1 MENGSKMRLTI
12 ITGMSG
18 AGKTVAVQCLEDM
31 GYFCIDNLPPMLL
44 LKFIEMI
51 DQSQNKMDKIAVVMD
66 LRGRAFFRHLSK
78 ALDEIAKKDW
88 IIQKI
93 LFLEASD
100 EVLIRRY
107 KETRR
112 NHPLA
117 PHGRISEG
125 IKRERALLSEI
136 KGQAQIILDSSG
148 LKPVQLKNKIQ
159 EHFSASNDDT
169 FSVHIF
175 SFGFKYG
182 SPIDADLLF
191 DVRFLPNP
199 YYVEKLRILTGLDES
214 VSSYVLK
221 CTIEGVKEDVT
232 EIVLNLKGIAA
243 KLYSDGPKTVRVEA
257 VGPCEV
263 TADSIKQGDEIEILN
278 PEWHIAMWKQ
288 PFYLQDLAFPQ
299 QQIL

>member
-136 KGQAQIILDSSG
+136 KGQAQIILDLSG

-199 YYVEKLRILTGLDES
+199 YYVEKLRTLTGLDES

-221 CTIEGVKEDVT
+221 YAET
-232 EIVLNLKGIAA
+232 
-243 KLYSDGPKTVRVEA
+243 
-257 VGPCEV
+257 
-263 TADSIKQGDEIEILN
+263 KQFLEKFIDL
-278 PEWHIAMWKQ
+278 
-288 PFYLQDLAFPQ
+288 LAFTLPYYQ
-299 QQIL
+299 KEGKRQVVIGIGCTGGQHRSVTIAEYISRYFAGTYRTVVTHRDIEKRSKKENG

>member
-18 AGKTVAVQCLEDM
+18 AGKTVAVQCLEVM

-199 YYVEKLRILTGLDES
+199 YYVEKLRTLTGLDES

-221 CTIEGVKEDVT
+221 YAET
-232 EIVLNLKGIAA
+232 
-243 KLYSDGPKTVRVEA
+243 
-257 VGPCEV
+257 
-263 TADSIKQGDEIEILN
+263 KQFLEKFIDL
-278 PEWHIAMWKQ
+278 
-288 PFYLQDLAFPQ
+288 LAFTLPYYQ
-299 QQIL
+299 KEGKRQVVIGIGCTGGQHRSVTIAEYISRYFAGTYRTVVTHRDIEKRSKKENG

>member
-221 CTIEGVKEDVT
+221 YAET
-232 EIVLNLKGIAA
+232 
-243 KLYSDGPKTVRVEA
+243 
-257 VGPCEV
+257 
-263 TADSIKQGDEIEILN
+263 KQFLEKFIDL
-278 PEWHIAMWKQ
+278 
-288 PFYLQDLAFPQ
+288 LAFTLPYYQ
-299 QQIL
+299 KEGKRQVVIGIGCTGGQHRSVTIAEYISRYFAGTYRTVITHRDIEKRSKKENG

>member
-1 MENGSKMRLTI
+1 MEKMENGSKMRLTI

-199 YYVEKLRILTGLDES
+199 YYVEKLRTLTGLDES

-221 CTIEGVKEDVT
+221 YAET
-232 EIVLNLKGIAA
+232 
-243 KLYSDGPKTVRVEA
+243 
-257 VGPCEV
+257 
-263 TADSIKQGDEIEILN
+263 KQFLEKFIDL
-278 PEWHIAMWKQ
+278 
-288 PFYLQDLAFPQ
+288 LAFTLPYYQ
-299 QQIL
+299 KEGKRQVVIGIGCTGGQHRSVTIAEYISRYFAGTYRTVVTHRDIEKRSKKENG

>member
-199 YYVEKLRILTGLDES
+199 YYVEKLRTLTGLDES

-221 CTIEGVKEDVT
+221 YAET
-232 EIVLNLKGIAA
+232 
-243 KLYSDGPKTVRVEA
+243 
-257 VGPCEV
+257 
-263 TADSIKQGDEIEILN
+263 KQFLEKFIDL
-278 PEWHIAMWKQ
+278 
-288 PFYLQDLAFPQ
+288 LAFTLPYYQ
-299 QQIL
+299 KEGKRQVVIGIGCTGGQHRSVTIAEYISRYFAGTYRTVVTHRDIEKCSKKENG

>member
-1 MENGSKMRLTI
+1 MESGNKTHLTI

-51 DQSQNKMDKIAVVMD
+51 HQSQNKIDKIAVVMD

-78 ALDEIAKKDW
+78 VLDEIASQDW
-88 IIQKI
+88 IIQQV

-112 NHPLA
+112 SHPLA
-117 PHGRISEG
+117 PQGRISEG

-136 KGQAQIILDSSG
+136 KGRAQIILDSSG
-148 LKPVQLKNKIQ
+148 LKPIQLRNKIQ
-159 EHFSASNDDT
+159 EHFSASKDDM

-199 YYVEKLRILTGLDES
+199 YYVEKLRPLTGLDTP

-221 CTIEGVKEDVT
+221 YTETKQFLEKFVDLLEFTLPYYQKEGKRQVVIGIGCTGGQHRSVTIAEYISKYFAPDYRTVVTHRDIEKRSGKVH
-232 EIVLNLKGIAA
+232 G
-243 KLYSDGPKTVRVEA
+243 
-257 VGPCEV
+257 
-263 TADSIKQGDEIEILN
+263 
-278 PEWHIAMWKQ
+278 
-288 PFYLQDLAFPQ
+288 
-299 QQIL
+299 

>member
-221 CTIEGVKEDVT
+221 YAET
-232 EIVLNLKGIAA
+232 
-243 KLYSDGPKTVRVEA
+243 
-257 VGPCEV
+257 
-263 TADSIKQGDEIEILN
+263 KQFLEKFIDL
-278 PEWHIAMWKQ
+278 
-288 PFYLQDLAFPQ
+288 LAFTLPYYQ
-299 QQIL
+299 KEGKRQVVIGIGCTGGQHRSVTIAEYISRYFAGTYRTVVTHRDIEKRSKKENG

>member
-136 KGQAQIILDSSG
+136 KGQAQIILDSSA
-148 LKPVQLKNKIQ
+148 LKPVQLKNKIR
-159 EHFSASNDDT
+159 EHFSASSDDT

-221 CTIEGVKEDVT
+221 YAET
-232 EIVLNLKGIAA
+232 
-243 KLYSDGPKTVRVEA
+243 
-257 VGPCEV
+257 
-263 TADSIKQGDEIEILN
+263 KQFLEKFIDL
-278 PEWHIAMWKQ
+278 
-288 PFYLQDLAFPQ
+288 LAFTLPYYQ
-299 QQIL
+299 KEGKRQVVIGIGCTGGQHRSVTIAEYISRYFAGTYRTVVTHRDIEKRSKKENG

>member
-1 MENGSKMRLTI
+1 MDSNNQTHLTI

-44 LKFIEMI
+44 VKFIEMI
-51 DQSQNKMDKIAVVMD
+51 RQSQNKMDKIAVVMD

-78 ALDEIAKKDW
+78 ALDEVASKDF
-88 IIQKI
+88 IIQQV

-112 NHPLA
+112 NHPLS
-117 PHGRISEG
+117 PQGRISEG

-136 KGQAQIILDSSG
+136 KGRAQVIIDSSD
-148 LKPVQLKNKIQ
+148 LKPVQLRHKIQ
-159 EHFSASNDDT
+159 EHFSEGKDEA
-169 FSVHIF
+169 FSIHVF

-199 YYVEKLRILTGLDES
+199 YYIEKLRPQTGLDEA

-221 CTIEGVKEDVT
+221 YPETKQFLDKFTNLLDFTLPYYHKEGKRQVVIGIGCTGGQHRSVTIAEYLSHHFATNYRTVVTHRDIEKRSGKSHE
-232 EIVLNLKGIAA
+232 
-243 KLYSDGPKTVRVEA
+243 
-257 VGPCEV
+257 
-263 TADSIKQGDEIEILN
+263 
-278 PEWHIAMWKQ
+278 
-288 PFYLQDLAFPQ
+288 
-299 QQIL
+299 

>member
-182 SPIDADLLF
+182 SPIYADLLF

-221 CTIEGVKEDVT
+221 YAET
-232 EIVLNLKGIAA
+232 
-243 KLYSDGPKTVRVEA
+243 
-257 VGPCEV
+257 
-263 TADSIKQGDEIEILN
+263 KQFLEKFIDL
-278 PEWHIAMWKQ
+278 
-288 PFYLQDLAFPQ
+288 LAFTLPYYQ
-299 QQIL
+299 KEGKRQVVIGIGCTGGQHRSVTIAEYISRYFAGTYRTVVTHRDIEKRSKKENG

>member
-175 SFGFKYG
+175 SFGFKSG

-221 CTIEGVKEDVT
+221 YAET
-232 EIVLNLKGIAA
+232 
-243 KLYSDGPKTVRVEA
+243 
-257 VGPCEV
+257 
-263 TADSIKQGDEIEILN
+263 KQFLEKFIDL
-278 PEWHIAMWKQ
+278 
-288 PFYLQDLAFPQ
+288 LAFTLPYYQ
-299 QQIL
+299 KEGKRQVVIGIGCTGGQHRSVTIAEYISRYFAGTYRTVVTHRDIEKRSKKENG

>member
-221 CTIEGVKEDVT
+221 YAETKQFLEKFIDLLACTLPYYQKEGKRQVVIGIGCTGGQHRSVTIAEYISRYFAGTYRTVVTHRDIEKRSKKE
-232 EIVLNLKGIAA
+232 NG
-243 KLYSDGPKTVRVEA
+243 
-257 VGPCEV
+257 
-263 TADSIKQGDEIEILN
+263 
-278 PEWHIAMWKQ
+278 
-288 PFYLQDLAFPQ
+288 
-299 QQIL
+299 

>member
-199 YYVEKLRILTGLDES
+199 YYVEKLRKLTGLDES

-221 CTIEGVKEDVT
+221 YAET
-232 EIVLNLKGIAA
+232 
-243 KLYSDGPKTVRVEA
+243 
-257 VGPCEV
+257 
-263 TADSIKQGDEIEILN
+263 KQFLEKFIDL
-278 PEWHIAMWKQ
+278 
-288 PFYLQDLAFPQ
+288 LAFTLPYYQ
-299 QQIL
+299 KEGKRQVVIGIGCTGGQHRSVTIAEYISRYFAGTYRTVVTHRDIEKRSKKENG

>member
-78 ALDEIAKKDW
+78 SLDEIAKKDW

-199 YYVEKLRILTGLDES
+199 YYVEKLRTLTGLDES

-221 CTIEGVKEDVT
+221 YAET
-232 EIVLNLKGIAA
+232 
-243 KLYSDGPKTVRVEA
+243 
-257 VGPCEV
+257 
-263 TADSIKQGDEIEILN
+263 KQFLEKFIDL
-278 PEWHIAMWKQ
+278 
-288 PFYLQDLAFPQ
+288 LAFTLPYYQ
-299 QQIL
+299 KEGKRQVVIGIGCTGGQHRSVTIAEYISRYFAGTYRTVVTHRDIEKRSKKENG

>member
-148 LKPVQLKNKIQ
+148 LKPVQFKNKIQ

-221 CTIEGVKEDVT
+221 YAET
-232 EIVLNLKGIAA
+232 
-243 KLYSDGPKTVRVEA
+243 
-257 VGPCEV
+257 
-263 TADSIKQGDEIEILN
+263 KQFLEKFIDL
-278 PEWHIAMWKQ
+278 
-288 PFYLQDLAFPQ
+288 LAFTLPYYQ
-299 QQIL
+299 KEGKRQVVIGIGCTGGQHRSVTIAEYISRYFAGTYRTVVTHRDIEKRSKKENG

>member
-169 FSVHIF
+169 FSDHIF

-199 YYVEKLRILTGLDES
+199 YYVEKLRTLTGLDES

-221 CTIEGVKEDVT
+221 YAET
-232 EIVLNLKGIAA
+232 
-243 KLYSDGPKTVRVEA
+243 
-257 VGPCEV
+257 
-263 TADSIKQGDEIEILN
+263 KQFLEKFIDL
-278 PEWHIAMWKQ
+278 
-288 PFYLQDLAFPQ
+288 LAFTLPYYQ
-299 QQIL
+299 KEGKRQVVIGIGCTGGQHRSVTIAEYISRYFAGTYRTVVTHRDIEKRSKKENG

>member
-199 YYVEKLRILTGLDES
+199 YYVEKLRTLTGLDES

-221 CTIEGVKEDVT
+221 YAET
-232 EIVLNLKGIAA
+232 
-243 KLYSDGPKTVRVEA
+243 
-257 VGPCEV
+257 
-263 TADSIKQGDEIEILN
+263 KQFLEKFIDL
-278 PEWHIAMWKQ
+278 
-288 PFYLQDLAFPQ
+288 LAFTLPYYQ
-299 QQIL
+299 KEGRRQVVIGIGCTGGQHRSVTIAEYISRYFAGTYRTVVTHRDIEKRSKKENG

>member
-1 MENGSKMRLTI
+1 MEKMENGSKMRLTI

-221 CTIEGVKEDVT
+221 YAET
-232 EIVLNLKGIAA
+232 
-243 KLYSDGPKTVRVEA
+243 
-257 VGPCEV
+257 
-263 TADSIKQGDEIEILN
+263 KQFLEKFIDL
-278 PEWHIAMWKQ
+278 
-288 PFYLQDLAFPQ
+288 LAFTLPYYQ
-299 QQIL
+299 KEGKRQVVIGIGCTGGQHRSVTIAEYISRYFAGTYRTVVTHRDIEKRSKKENG

>member
-51 DQSQNKMDKIAVVMD
+51 DQSQNKIDKIAVVMD

-221 CTIEGVKEDVT
+221 YAET
-232 EIVLNLKGIAA
+232 
-243 KLYSDGPKTVRVEA
+243 
-257 VGPCEV
+257 
-263 TADSIKQGDEIEILN
+263 KQFLEKFIDL
-278 PEWHIAMWKQ
+278 
-288 PFYLQDLAFPQ
+288 LAFTLPYYQ
-299 QQIL
+299 KEGKRQVVIGIGCTGGQHRSVTIAEYISRYFAGTYRTVVTHRDIEKRSKKENG

>member
-93 LFLEASD
+93 LFFEASD

-191 DVRFLPNP
+191 AVRFLPNP
-199 YYVEKLRILTGLDES
+199 YYVEKLRTLTGLDES

-221 CTIEGVKEDVT
+221 YAET
-232 EIVLNLKGIAA
+232 
-243 KLYSDGPKTVRVEA
+243 
-257 VGPCEV
+257 
-263 TADSIKQGDEIEILN
+263 KQFLEKFIDL
-278 PEWHIAMWKQ
+278 
-288 PFYLQDLAFPQ
+288 LAFTLPYYQ
-299 QQIL
+299 KEGKRQVVIGIGCTGGQHRSVTIAEYISRYFAGTYRTVVTHRDIEKRSKKENG

>member
-136 KGQAQIILDSSG
+136 KGEAQIILDSSG

-199 YYVEKLRILTGLDES
+199 YYVEKLRTLTGLDES

-221 CTIEGVKEDVT
+221 YAET
-232 EIVLNLKGIAA
+232 
-243 KLYSDGPKTVRVEA
+243 
-257 VGPCEV
+257 
-263 TADSIKQGDEIEILN
+263 KQFLEKFIDL
-278 PEWHIAMWKQ
+278 
-288 PFYLQDLAFPQ
+288 LAFTLPYYQ
-299 QQIL
+299 KEGKRQVVIGIGCTGGQHRSVTIAEYISRYFAGTYRTVVTHRDIEKCSKKENG

>member
-1 MENGSKMRLTI
+1 MDSRNKTYLTI

-44 LKFIEMI
+44 VKFIEMI
-51 DQSQNKMDKIAVVMD
+51 RQSQSKMDKIAVVMD

-78 ALDEIAKKDW
+78 ALDEVARKDF
-88 IIQKI
+88 IIQQV

-117 PHGRISEG
+117 PQGRISEG
-125 IKRERALLSEI
+125 IKRERKLLSEI
-136 KGQAQIILDSSG
+136 KGRAQIILDSSN
-148 LKPVQLKNKIQ
+148 LKPVQLRHKIQ
-159 EHFSASNDDT
+159 ELFSEGKDET
-169 FSVHIF
+169 FSVHVF

-199 YYVEKLRILTGLDES
+199 YYIEKLRPQTGLDDA

-221 CTIEGVKEDVT
+221 YPETQQFLTKLIDLLDFTLPYYHKEGKRQIVIGIGCTGGQHRSVT
-232 EIVLNLKGIAA
+232 IAEYLCRHFAA
-243 KLYSDGPKTVRVEA
+243 KYRTV
-257 VGPCEV
+257 V
-263 TADSIKQGDEIEILN
+263 THRDMEKRLGKSHE
-278 PEWHIAMWKQ
+278 
-288 PFYLQDLAFPQ
+288 
-299 QQIL
+299 

>member
-51 DQSQNKMDKIAVVMD
+51 DQSQNKMAKIAVVMD

-221 CTIEGVKEDVT
+221 YAET
-232 EIVLNLKGIAA
+232 
-243 KLYSDGPKTVRVEA
+243 
-257 VGPCEV
+257 
-263 TADSIKQGDEIEILN
+263 KQFLEKFIDL
-278 PEWHIAMWKQ
+278 
-288 PFYLQDLAFPQ
+288 LAFTLPYYQ
-299 QQIL
+299 KEGKRQVVIGIGCTGGQHRSVTIAEYISRYFAGTYRTVVTHRDIEKRSKKENG

>member
-199 YYVEKLRILTGLDES
+199 YYVEKLRTLTGLDES

-221 CTIEGVKEDVT
+221 YAET
-232 EIVLNLKGIAA
+232 
-243 KLYSDGPKTVRVEA
+243 
-257 VGPCEV
+257 
-263 TADSIKQGDEIEILN
+263 KQFLEKFIDL
-278 PEWHIAMWKQ
+278 
-288 PFYLQDLAFPQ
+288 LAFTLPYYQ
-299 QQIL
+299 KEGKRQVIIGIGCTGGQHRSVTIAEYISRYFSGTYRTVVTHRDIEKRSKKENG

>member
-199 YYVEKLRILTGLDES
+199 YYVEKLRTLTGLDES

-221 CTIEGVKEDVT
+221 YAET
-232 EIVLNLKGIAA
+232 
-243 KLYSDGPKTVRVEA
+243 
-257 VGPCEV
+257 
-263 TADSIKQGDEIEILN
+263 KQFLEKFIDL
-278 PEWHIAMWKQ
+278 
-288 PFYLQDLAFPQ
+288 LAFTLPYYQ
-299 QQIL
+299 KEGKRQVVIGIGCTGGQHRSVTIAEYISRYFAGTYRTVVTHRDIEKRSKKENG

>member
-1 MENGSKMRLTI
+1 MEKMENGSKMRLTI

-117 PHGRISEG
+117 PYGRISEG

-199 YYVEKLRILTGLDES
+199 YYVKKLRTLTGLDES

-221 CTIEGVKEDVT
+221 YAET
-232 EIVLNLKGIAA
+232 
-243 KLYSDGPKTVRVEA
+243 
-257 VGPCEV
+257 
-263 TADSIKQGDEIEILN
+263 KQFLEKFIDL
-278 PEWHIAMWKQ
+278 
-288 PFYLQDLAFPQ
+288 LAFTLPYYQ
-299 QQIL
+299 KEGKRQVVIGIGCTGGQHRSVTIAEYISRYFAGTYRTVVTHRDIEKRSKKENG

>member
-1 MENGSKMRLTI
+1 MEKMENGSKMRLTI

-199 YYVEKLRILTGLDES
+199 NYVEKLRIFTGLDES
-214 VSSYVLK
+214 VSSFVLK
-221 CTIEGVKEDVT
+221 
-232 EIVLNLKGIAA
+232 
-243 KLYSDGPKTVRVEA
+243 YSET
-257 VGPCEV
+257 
-263 TADSIKQGDEIEILN
+263 KQIL
-278 PEWHIAMWKQ
+278 EKFID
-288 PFYLQDLAFPQ
+288 LLAFTLPYYQ
-299 QQIL
+299 KEGKRQVVIGIGCTGGQHRSVTIAEYISRYFAGTYRTVVTHRDIEKRSKKENG

>member
-221 CTIEGVKEDVT
+221 YAET
-232 EIVLNLKGIAA
+232 
-243 KLYSDGPKTVRVEA
+243 
-257 VGPCEV
+257 
-263 TADSIKQGDEIEILN
+263 KQFLEKFIDL
-278 PEWHIAMWKQ
+278 
-288 PFYLQDLAFPQ
+288 LAFTLPYYQ
-299 QQIL
+299 KEGKRQVVIGIGCTGGQHRSVTIAEYISRYFAGIYRTVVTHRDIEKRSKKENG

>member
-221 CTIEGVKEDVT
+221 YAET
-232 EIVLNLKGIAA
+232 
-243 KLYSDGPKTVRVEA
+243 
-257 VGPCEV
+257 
-263 TADSIKQGDEIEILN
+263 KQFLEKFIDL
-278 PEWHIAMWKQ
+278 
-288 PFYLQDLAFPQ
+288 LAFTLPYYQ
-299 QQIL
+299 KEGKRQVVIGIGCTGGQHRSVTIAEYISRYFAGTYPTVVTHRDIEKRSKKENG